1 MLTPTP
7 CMEDSVVGSDN
18 GEQNFFICKQNKNLE
33 NHGSEF
39 SSSNQIWFESSLY
52 QFVIATPGRQ
62 DVWTVV
68 LLLAVH
74 HNLEDHPRVLQCV
87 EHEAQ
92 GYSHLNHKHRK
103 LILVNRE

>member
-1 MLTPTP
+1 MA
-7 CMEDSVVGSDN
+7 V
-18 GEQNFFICKQNKNLE
+18 NFP
-33 NHGSEF
+33 H
-39 SSSNQIWFESSLY
+39 QIKIVLKAVCTLY

-103 LILVNRE
+103 LTLVNRE